1 MKNNG
6 TKIFLFDFD
15 GTLVT
20 GDMLDCVCDIVGKKQ
35 ESIDINKKVINGEV
49 TGLEPLCSRI
59 NFLKGVSYN
68 QIKEKI
74 NSNNYLQNGAIQLF
88 EELNKR
94 GFITVL
100 SSGNILPILK
110 YYKELL
116 NINYIF
122 GSQPKME
129 NDIIQGITINDF
141 EGDDFKYNSCLEIIN
156 KYNAKKENIFAVGDS
171 YVDIGILSLAGHS
184 FAINPKGGIEK
195 EVDYTINS
203 LTEIIKYLD

>member
-20 GDMLDCVCDIVGKKQ
+20 EDMLDCVCDIVGKKQ

-88 EELNKR
+88 DELNKR

>member
-20 GDMLDCVCDIVGKKQ
+20 EDMLDCVCDIVGKKQ
-35 ESIDINKKVINGEV
+35 ESIDINKKKLSGEV

-74 NSNNYLQNGAIQLF
+74 NANNYLQNGAIQLF

-100 SSGNILPILK
+100 SSGNILPILR

-116 NINYIF
+116 NIDYIF
-122 GSQPKME
+122 GSKPKME
-129 NDIIQGITINDF
+129 NDIIEGITVNDF

-156 KYNAKKENIFAVGDS
+156 KYNAKKENIYGVGDS
-171 YVDIGILSLAGHS
+171 YVDIKMLKLAGHS

-195 EVDYTINS
+195 EVDHTINS

>member
-20 GDMLDCVCDIVGKKQ
+20 EDMLDCVCDIVGKKQ

-49 TGLEPLCSRI
+49 TGLEPSCSRI

-116 NINYIF
+116 NIDYIF

-129 NDIIQGITINDF
+129 NNIIQGITINDF

-171 YVDIGILSLAGHS
+171 YVDIGMLSLAGHS

-203 LTEIIKYLD
+203 LSEIIKYLD

>member
-20 GDMLDCVCDIVGKKQ
+20 EDMLDCVCDIVGKKQ

>member
-1 MKNNG
+1 MKNNE

-20 GDMLDCVCDIVGKKQ
+20 EDMLDCVCDIVGKKQ

-74 NSNNYLQNGAIQLF
+74 NYNNYLQNGAIQLF

-122 GSQPKME
+122 GSQPKMK

-171 YVDIGILSLAGHS
+171 YVDIGMLSLAGHS

>member
-20 GDMLDCVCDIVGKKQ
+20 EDMLDCVCDIVGKKQ

-74 NSNNYLQNGAIQLF
+74 NYNNYLQNGAIQLF

-122 GSQPKME
+122 GSQPKMK

>member
-20 GDMLDCVCDIVGKKQ
+20 EDMLDCVCDIVGKKQ

-88 EELNKR
+88 DELNKR

-116 NINYIF
+116 NIDYIF

-171 YVDIGILSLAGHS
+171 YVDIGMLSLAGHS

-203 LTEIIKYLD
+203 LSEIIKYLD

>member
-20 GDMLDCVCDIVGKKQ
+20 EDMLDCVCDIVGKKQ

-122 GSQPKME
+122 GSQPKMK

>member
-20 GDMLDCVCDIVGKKQ
+20 EDMLDCVCDIVGKKQ

-59 NFLKGVSYN
+59 NFLKGDSYN

-100 SSGNILPILK
+100 SSGNILPILR

-122 GSQPKME
+122 GSQPK
-129 NDIIQGITINDF
+129 NDF

-184 FAINPKGGIEK
+184 FAINPKGGIETK
-195 EVDYTINS
+195 VDHVIS
-203 LTEIIKYLD
+203 DLTEIIKYLD

>member
-20 GDMLDCVCDIVGKKQ
+20 EDMLDCVCDIVGKKQ

-122 GSQPKME
+122 GSQPKMK

-171 YVDIGILSLAGHS
+171 YVDIGMLSLAGHS

>member
-20 GDMLDCVCDIVGKKQ
+20 EDMLDCVCDIVGKKQ

-88 EELNKR
+88 EELYKR
-94 GFITVL
+94 GFITLL

-122 GSQPKME
+122 GSQPKMK

-171 YVDIGILSLAGHS
+171 YVDIGMLSLAGHS

>member
-20 GDMLDCVCDIVGKKQ
+20 EDMLDCVCDIVGKKQ

-74 NSNNYLQNGAIQLF
+74 NYNNYLQNGAIQLF

-100 SSGNILPILK
+100 SSGNILPILR
-110 YYKELL
+110 YYEELL

-122 GSQPKME
+122 GSKPKME
-129 NDIIQGITINDF
+129 NDIIEGITINDF
-141 EGDDFKYNSCLEIIN
+141 EGSDFKYNACLEIIN
-156 KYNAKKENIFAVGDS
+156 KYNAKKENIYGVGDS
-171 YVDIGILSLAGHS
+171 YVDIKMLKLAGHS

-203 LTEIIKYLD
+203 LTDIIKYLD

>member
-20 GDMLDCVCDIVGKKQ
+20 EDMLDCVCDIVGKKQ

-122 GSQPKME
+122 SSQTKIE
-129 NDIIQGITINDF
+129 NNIIQGITINDF

>member
-20 GDMLDCVCDIVGKKQ
+20 EDMLDCVCDIVGKKQ

-74 NSNNYLQNGAIQLF
+74 NYNNYLQNGAIQLF

-122 GSQPKME
+122 GSQPKMK

-171 YVDIGILSLAGHS
+171 YVDIGMLSLAGHS

>member
-1 MKNNG
+1 M
-6 TKIFLFDFD
+6 
-15 GTLVT
+15 
-20 GDMLDCVCDIVGKKQ
+20 
-35 ESIDINKKVINGEV
+35 
-49 TGLEPLCSRI
+49 
-59 NFLKGVSYN
+59 
-68 QIKEKI
+68 
-74 NSNNYLQNGAIQLF
+74 QNGAIQLF

-141 EGDDFKYNSCLEIIN
+141 EGDDFKYNSCLEIIK

-171 YVDIGILSLAGHS
+171 YVDIGMLSLAGHS

-203 LTEIIKYLD
+203 LSEIIKYLD

>member
-20 GDMLDCVCDIVGKKQ
+20 EDMLDCVCDIVGKKQ

-171 YVDIGILSLAGHS
+171 YVDIGMLSLAGHS

>member
-20 GDMLDCVCDIVGKKQ
+20 EDMLDCVCDIVGKKQ

-74 NSNNYLQNGAIQLF
+74 NYNNYLQNGAIQLF

-100 SSGNILPILK
+100 SSGNILPILR

>member
-20 GDMLDCVCDIVGKKQ
+20 EDMLDCVCDIVGKKQ

-171 YVDIGILSLAGHS
+171 YVDIGMLSLAGHS

-203 LTEIIKYLD
+203 LSEIIKYID